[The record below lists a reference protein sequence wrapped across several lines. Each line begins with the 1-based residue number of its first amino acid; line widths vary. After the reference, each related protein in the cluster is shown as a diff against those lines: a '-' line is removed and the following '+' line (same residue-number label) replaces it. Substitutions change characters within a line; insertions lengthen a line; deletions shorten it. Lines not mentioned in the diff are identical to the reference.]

1 MPVALQK
8 TYMLCLQQ
16 VLSRCLD
23 DLHACYPDADFL
35 FVSDG
40 WIDASSHLS
49 DFKKEL
55 CTLIHVSLCAHGV
68 LTTQCANGAA
78 DSYQNLLPLK
88 HKHEINNVSRM
99 PLVRR

>member
-1 MPVALQK
+1 
-8 TYMLCLQQ
+8 MLCLQQ